1 MPGIHETA
9 LVHPEAR
16 IDSDV
21 EIGPF
26 AVVESD
32 VEVGAGTRIGAHA
45 VLKNGLRLGRRV
57 RVHEGAVLG
66 GDPQDLKYAGAPSY
80 AVVEDDS
87 VIREF
92 ATVHRSAHPEGTTRV
107 GRGSFLM
114 GYGHVAHDCEIG
126 EEVIIAS
133 YAALAG
139 HIHIGRRAFV
149 SGGCVIHQ
157 FSRIGELSMIG
168 GGSKVNLDVP
178 PFLTVDGVPARA
190 VGLNRVG
197 LKRAGVPEEDL
208 SVLKRAYRLLYRSK
222 LPRAEALAEIDVLAN
237 EYARK
242 LADFVRGSERGICHD
257 RGGTSRSTGNRQ
269 QETGD

>member
-1 MPGIHETA
+1 MSGIHETA
-9 LVHPEAR
+9 LVDPGAR
-16 IDSDV
+16 IDTDV
-21 EIGPF
+21 DIGPF
-26 AVVESD
+26 AVVERD
-32 VEVGAGTRIGAHA
+32 VEVSGGSRIAAHA

-66 GDPQDLKYAGAPSY
+66 GDPQDLKYGGAPSY
-80 AVVEDDS
+80 AVVGDDA

-92 ATVHRSAHPEGTTRV
+92 ATIHRSARPEGTTRV
-107 GRGSFLM
+107 GPGAFLM

-149 SGGCVIHQ
+149 SGGVVVHQ

-178 PFLTVDGVPARA
+178 PFFTVDGVPARA
-190 VGLNRVG
+190 VGLNLVG
-197 LKRAGVPEEDL
+197 LKRAGVSVED
-208 SVLKRAYRLLYRSK
+208 VAAIKRAYRLLYRSK
-222 LPRAEALAEIDVLAN
+222 LPRGDALAAIEALPN
-237 EYARK
+237 EYARR
-242 LADFVRGSERGICHD
+242 LADFVRGSERGVCHHRAD
-257 RGGTSRSTGNRQ
+257 R
-269 QETGD
+269 

>member
-1 MPGIHETA
+1 MTTSSEIHRA
-9 LVHPEAR
+9 AIVHPEAR

-21 EIGPF
+21 AIGPF
-26 AVVESD
+26 AVVERD
-32 VEVGAGTRIGAHA
+32 VSIGAGSRIGAHA
-45 VLKNGLRLGRRV
+45 ILKNGLRLGQRV

-66 GDPQDLKYAGAPSY
+66 GDPQDLKYDGAPSY

-92 ATVHRSAHPEGTTRV
+92 ATVHRSARPEGTTRV

-139 HIHIGRRAFV
+139 HIRIGRRAFV
-149 SGGCVIHQ
+149 SGGVVIHQ

-178 PFLTVDGVPARA
+178 PFFTVDGVPARA
-190 VGLNRVG
+190 VGLNVVG
-197 LKRAGVPEEDL
+197 LKRAGVGEDDL
-208 SVLKRAYRLLYRSK
+208 RVLKQAYRLLYRSK
-222 LPRAEALAEIDVLAN
+222 LPRREALVEIDGLSN
-237 EYARK
+237 EYARRV
-242 LADFVRGSERGICHD
+242 ADFVRESERGVCHH
-257 RGGTSRSTGNRQ
+257 RARS
-269 QETGD
+269 